1 MLEDHPSL
9 RCDIEDARAE
19 QAYPSNEDI
28 TLWQERAKGVGLVLR
43 AFRPGAGFE
52 LSSRETV
59 HQLATW
65 EEVKMWISIYLG
77 RAQA

>member
-1 MLEDHPSL
+1 MPDDPS
-9 RCDIEDARAE
+9 AE

-28 TLWQERAKGVGLVLR
+28 TLWQERAQGVGLVLR

-59 HQLATW
+59 HQLGTW
-65 EEVKMWISIYLG
+65 EEVKTWISIYLA
-77 RAQA
+77 RAQT